1 MKRIPAMML
10 ALLLVL
16 SGCAGGSIPVPDAP
30 DAPSV
35 AEPGSPDGPTDT
47 DETPPPEPVDLETV
61 AIAGAPGFY
70 DLLKLPAL
78 ADLKI
83 TAMTLEDEDHLILIS
98 GDRAEEVSRFSLETG
113 VLEPICTLPIQN
125 QSDWVSASIASVD
138 PLVIYEYDEGNNY
151 YIDSE
156 NQYHVIPQSE
166 EDGISYWDCVYVDD
180 VCLWHQSS
188 SGVIWSQPLAGG
200 EATEVGQL
208 PQDLYY
214 FSMQGLTPDGKDLV
228 FTATGPKDASV
239 LVTVSRETG
248 EVTGMYNAPT
258 AGYGALLDT
267 VSIFCDY
274 DASDYSLYHITVSD
288 GQRQVCT
295 DFQMDLL
302 SGDPDGKVPDF
313 DSWMREDA
321 IPGAWGRTLMTAW
334 AGDEQHYLLWD
345 YRELTPTATEPV
357 QLTEY
362 VLPEPATPESLT
374 ERAKALEETYGIQIH
389 MGQDIDAPYPDYTLS
404 ACEDVDQIDR
414 MMDVMEEAFALYP
427 EDYFEQLGGSGTR
440 GFSFYFSGTM
450 TPIDPSVSISN
461 PAALTCLV
469 DGVELLAF
477 DITGYITVQDV
488 VHELTHVLDHW
499 LWEGDVL
506 DEEVWSSMNPEGF
519 DYYYA
524 YIDPNGDSY
533 EWAGS
538 SEYTTNDSA
547 WYDGDTDSVYFI
559 DAYSTT
565 FPTEDRAR
573 LMEYLLSDVDY
584 GPPAYF
590 ASVHLQEKLTYYF
603 QCIRTKFDTTNW
615 PEQTSW
621 EQMLSQ
627 AVAKG

>member
-1 MKRIPAMML
+1 MKRMLALML

-16 SGCAGGSIPVPDAP
+16 SGCAGGNVPAPNTP
-30 DAPSV
+30 DAPSA
-35 AEPGSPDGPTDT
+35 AESGSPDGPTDT
-47 DETPPPEPVDLETV
+47 DEAPQPEPVDLETI

-83 TAMTLEDEDHLILIS
+83 IAMTLEDEDHLILVS
-98 GDRAEEVSRFSLETG
+98 GDKAEEVSRFSLETG

-125 QSDWVSASIASVD
+125 DTDWISASIASVD
-138 PLVIYEYDEGNNY
+138 PLVIYEYDEGKNY

-166 EDGISYWDCVYVDD
+166 EDGMGYWDCVYVDD
-180 VCLWHQSS
+180 VCLWHQSA
-188 SGVIWSQPLAGG
+188 SGIIWSQPLAGG
-200 EATEVGQL
+200 AAAEIGQL

-214 FSMQGLTPDGKDLV
+214 FSMQGLTSDGTDLV
-228 FTATGPKDASV
+228 FTATGPKGASV

-248 EVTGMYNAPT
+248 AVTGMYNAPT
-258 AGYGALLDT
+258 DGYGALFDA
-267 VSIFCDY
+267 VSISCDY

-288 GQRQVCT
+288 GRRQIST
-295 DFQMDLL
+295 DFQLDLL
-302 SGDPDGKVPDF
+302 SGEPDGKAPDF
-313 DSWMREDA
+313 DSWMSEDS
-321 IPGAWGRTLMTAW
+321 ISRPWGRTLMTAW
-334 AGDEQHYLLWD
+334 VGEEQHYLLWD
-345 YRELTPTATEPV
+345 YRELTPTAIEPV
-357 QLTEY
+357 ELTEY

-374 ERAKALEETYGIQIH
+374 ERARALEETYGIQIH

-414 MMDVMEEAFALYP
+414 MMDVMEEAFSLYP
-427 EDYFEQLGGSGTR
+427 EDYFEQLGGSGIR
-440 GFSFYFSGTM
+440 GFSFYFSGAM

-499 LWEGDVL
+499 LWEDNVL

-519 DYYYA
+519 SYYYA

-533 EWAGS
+533 EWSGS

-584 GPPAYF
+584 GPPDYF
-590 ASVHLQEKLTYYF
+590 ASDHLQEKLTYYF

-621 EQMLSQ
+621 EQMLSE

>member
-214 FSMQGLTPDGKDLV
+214 FSMQGLLPPPVPRMPACWSPSPGRREKSPACTMLPQPDTAPCWTPSA
-228 FTATGPKDASV
+228 FPATTTQATTPSTTLQSATASV
-239 LVTVSRETG
+239 RS
-248 EVTGMYNAPT
+248 APT
-258 AGYGALLDT
+258 
-267 VSIFCDY
+267 F
-274 DASDYSLYHITVSD
+274 
-288 GQRQVCT
+288 R
-295 DFQMDLL
+295 
-302 SGDPDGKVPDF
+302 
-313 DSWMREDA
+313 
-321 IPGAWGRTLMTAW
+321 
-334 AGDEQHYLLWD
+334 
-345 YRELTPTATEPV
+345 
-357 QLTEY
+357 
-362 VLPEPATPESLT
+362 
-374 ERAKALEETYGIQIH
+374 
-389 MGQDIDAPYPDYTLS
+389 
-404 ACEDVDQIDR
+404 
-414 MMDVMEEAFALYP
+414 
-427 EDYFEQLGGSGTR
+427 
-440 GFSFYFSGTM
+440 
-450 TPIDPSVSISN
+450 
-461 PAALTCLV
+461 
-469 DGVELLAF
+469 
-477 DITGYITVQDV
+477 
-488 VHELTHVLDHW
+488 
-499 LWEGDVL
+499 
-506 DEEVWSSMNPEGF
+506 
-519 DYYYA
+519 
-524 YIDPNGDSY
+524 
-533 EWAGS
+533 
-538 SEYTTNDSA
+538 
-547 WYDGDTDSVYFI
+547 
-559 DAYSTT
+559 
-565 FPTEDRAR
+565 
-573 LMEYLLSDVDY
+573 
-584 GPPAYF
+584 
-590 ASVHLQEKLTYYF
+590 
-603 QCIRTKFDTTNW
+603 
-615 PEQTSW
+615 
-621 EQMLSQ
+621 
-627 AVAKG
+627 